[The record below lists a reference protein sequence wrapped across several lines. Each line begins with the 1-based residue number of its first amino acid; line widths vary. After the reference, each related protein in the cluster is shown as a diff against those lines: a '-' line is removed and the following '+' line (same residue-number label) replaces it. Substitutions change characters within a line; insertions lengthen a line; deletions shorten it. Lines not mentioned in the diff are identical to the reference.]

1 MMATNED
8 GPTITV
14 NLVTKSGKNLTLNFD
29 REHSIQV
36 ELEAG
41 EFFYDISHAIAS
53 VKCKNCD
60 SSGQIKLEECSCQTD
75 EWGLADYEDCVVY
88 GAKFECHDCGT
99 ELCVQVLATWYNNH
113 VRLSGHRTI
122 NCNLIKRRRSGAVH
136 NHTTASV

>member
-1 MMATNED
+1 MMAESENRT
-8 GPTITV
+8 PVSIH
-14 NLVTKSGKNLTLNFD
+14 LVTKSGKEITLNID
-29 REHSIQV
+29 RENSIQV

-60 SSGQIKLEECSCQTD
+60 SAKRVELEECTCLTE

-88 GAKFECHDCGT
+88 GSRFECPDCGT
-99 ELCVQVLATWYNNH
+99 ELCVRVLATWYNNH

-122 NCNLIKRRRSGAVH
+122 NCNLIKRKRTGTVH
-136 NHTTASV
+136 DSAHGVA